1 MLHYYSKR
9 SRGEAIRAGVKPHS
23 DDVWVHGESVV
34 ADDLSYLADEY
45 GLSPN
50 IIRDVRDVSELPRVE
65 YAEDALYIFL
75 RTPRRTKHGEVY
87 TSPLLSIVQKD
98 KFFTLAYS
106 DSFRP
111 DDIIGSNP
119 TDMETDPVALALA
132 TFAAVVSIYES
143 VLHRTSRAVRDVG
156 SRLRTHEVT
165 NRDII
170 RFAVIEDNL
179 NECGTNLDGMV
190 ALARHLRENRRDTFT
205 AADVEMI
212 DDIIL
217 HIQQLLVS
225 LASQRQ
231 SVKSIRNA
239 YTTIANNSMNQRIK
253 TLTVLTVLIALP
265 NVFYGMYGMNVALPF
280 ADQPWAYSVVVTFT
294 ILLIFG
300 VYLLAKRFR
309 IF

>member
-9 SRGEAIRAGVKPHS
+9 SRGEPIRANTRPHS

-34 ADDLSYLADEY
+34 ADDLSYLVERY
-45 GLSPN
+45 GVSPN

-65 YAEDALYIFL
+65 YADDALYLFL
-75 RTPRRTKHGEVY
+75 RIPRRTKHGEVY

-106 DSFRP
+106 DNFHPSE
-111 DDIIGSNP
+111 IIGGDIVDIDTS
-119 TDMETDPVALALA
+119 PVALALA
-132 TFAAVVSIYES
+132 TFAAAVDIYEN

-190 ALARHLRENRRDTFT
+190 ALARHLRENRRETFT
-205 AADVEMI
+205 ESDIEMI

-225 LASQRQ
+225 LSSQRQ

-280 ADQPWAYSVVVTFT
+280 ADQPWAYGVVVTFT
-294 ILLIFG
+294 IILIFG

>member
-1 MLHYYSKR
+1 MLQYYSKR
-9 SRGEAIRAGVKPHS
+9 SRGEAIRVSNTSHH
-23 DDVWVHGESVV
+23 DDVWVHGDAVT
-34 ADDLSYLADEY
+34 ADDLSHLADAY
-45 GLSPN
+45 DLSPN

-65 YAEDALYIFL
+65 YADNALYIFL
-75 RTPRRTKHGEVY
+75 RVPRRTKHGEVY
-87 TSPLLSIVQKD
+87 TSPLLSVVQQQR
-98 KFFTLAYS
+98 FLTLAYG

-111 DDIIGSNP
+111 DAIVGSGAA
-119 TDMETDPVALALA
+119 DAHTDPVALALA
-132 TFAAVVSIYES
+132 TFAAVVGVYEN

-156 SRLRTHEVT
+156 YRLRTHEVT
-165 NRDII
+165 NKDII

-179 NECGTNLDGMV
+179 NECGTNLDGMA
-190 ALARHLRENRRDTFT
+190 ALAHHLRENRRETFALT
-205 AADVEMI
+205 DIEMI

-217 HIQQLLVS
+217 HIQQLLVAV
-225 LASQRQ
+225 ASQRQ

-280 ADQPWAYSVVVTFT
+280 AEQPWAYGVVVTFT
-294 ILLIFG
+294 ILLIFS
-300 VYLLAKRFR
+300 VYLLAKRFK

>member
-1 MLHYYSKR
+1 MLQYYSKR
-9 SRGEAIRAGVKPHS
+9 SRGEAIRASTRSG
-23 DDVWVHGESVV
+23 DDVWVHGESVT
-34 ADDLSYLADEY
+34 ADDLAHLVEKYE
-45 GLSPN
+45 LSPN

-65 YAEDALYIFL
+65 YADTALYIFL

-87 TSPLLSIVQKD
+87 TSPLLAVVQQQR
-98 KFFTLAYS
+98 FFTLAYN
-106 DSFRP
+106 DSFHP
-111 DDIIGSNP
+111 DEIIGDNAV
-119 TDMETDPVALALA
+119 DIDIEPVALALA
-132 TFAAVVSIYES
+132 TFAAVVGVYEN

-190 ALARHLRENRRDTFT
+190 ALARHLRENRRETFT
-205 AADVEMI
+205 AADIEMI

-280 ADQPWAYSVVVTFT
+280 ADQPWAYTVVVTFT

>member
-1 MLHYYSKR
+1 MLQYYSKR
-9 SRGEAIRAGVKPHS
+9 SRGEAIRASTRPG
-23 DDVWVHGESVV
+23 DDVWVHGESVT
-34 ADDLSYLADEY
+34 ADDLTHLVEKYD
-45 GLSPN
+45 LSPN

-65 YAEDALYIFL
+65 YADTALYIFL

-87 TSPLLSIVQKD
+87 TSPLLAVVQQQR
-98 KFFTLAYS
+98 FFTLAYN
-106 DSFRP
+106 DSFHP
-111 DDIIGSNP
+111 DEIIGDNAVDID
-119 TDMETDPVALALA
+119 TEPVALALA
-132 TFAAVVSIYES
+132 TFAAVVGVYEN

-190 ALARHLRENRRDTFT
+190 ALARHLRENRRETFT
-205 AADVEMI
+205 AADIEMI

-280 ADQPWAYSVVVTFT
+280 ADQPWAYTVVVTFT